1 MTTRQLAERA
11 DISMSLVKQL
21 ERAGIISDRIGGGG
35 RGSAID
41 FGEDAIAQIEAY
53 KQVRYWFGDGA
64 LARIA
69 MPSIRNVRVGSSH
82 LEFATPNGQLAEL
95 ELTAR

>member
-21 ERAGIISDRIGGGG
+21 ERSGIISDRVGGGG

-53 KQVRYWFGDGA
+53 KAVRYWLGDGA
-64 LARIA
+64 LARVA
-69 MPSIRNVRVGSSH
+69 LPAIRNVRSGSSH
-82 LEFATPNGQLAEL
+82 LEFETPSGKLTEL